1 MAPRFVVAQS
11 KFRIGNLEKHQLL
24 RSPFGKAN
32 PENQAMTEADAV
44 SLGREFF
51 YHAVLLTTPAL
62 VVSLI
67 IGLIV
72 SIFQAVTNIQEQTL
86 SFAPRI
92 LALSALLVLT
102 MPWLLQMSIYFTVQ
116 MFSRAAQVAH

>member
-1 MAPRFVVAQS
+1 MKRGPNEFPIES
-11 KFRIGNLEKHQLL
+11 LE
-24 RSPFGKAN
+24 N
-32 PENQAMTEADAV
+32 DAMTDAEAV

-62 VVSLI
+62 VVSLV
-67 IGLIV
+67 IGLII

-92 LALSALLVLT
+92 LALAGLFVIT

-116 MFSRAAQVAH
+116 MFARAAQAGH

>member
-1 MAPRFVVAQS
+1 
-11 KFRIGNLEKHQLL
+11 
-24 RSPFGKAN
+24 
-32 PENQAMTEADAV
+32 MTEADAI
-44 SLGREFF
+44 SMGREFF

-67 IGLIV
+67 IGFIV

-92 LALSALLVLT
+92 LALAGLLVIT

-116 MFSRAAQVAH
+116 MFAKAAQVGH